1 MVLNRASRK
10 EADARLS
17 TLRRQVSLQVF
28 TLRYED
34 GACREARQ
42 AAEEL
47 AEATSRLSVEISD
60 ALESGD
66 LLRKFRVDSPPALV
80 ATAKEAPELRVYG
93 VPTGYALISLLD
105 AIVALGV
112 PQEPKAELL
121 ETFEAAC
128 GDRRECSGVR
138 LDLVVSRRDHATV
151 EAAAALWRVAFAARV
166 AEDAP
171 KPVAALRIVEDLPRW
186 AVRAGSLALPALLVE
201 GEPTLAWPFTDTDIA
216 GALSASVRSS

>member
-17 TLRRQVSLQVF
+17 ALRRQVSLQVF

-34 GACREARQ
+34 ATCREARQ

-66 LLRKFRVDSPPALV
+66 LLRKYRVDTPPSLV
-80 ATAKEAPELRVYG
+80 ATAKGAPELRIYG
-93 VPTGYALISLLD
+93 IPTAYALIALLD
-105 AIVALGV
+105 ALVALGA
-112 PQEPKAELL
+112 PSEPKAELI
-121 ETFEAAC
+121 ESFEAAC
-128 GDRRECSGVR
+128 GDQRECSGVR

-151 EAAAALWRVAFAARV
+151 EAAAALWRVAFAAR
-166 AEDAP
+166 ALEDAP
-171 KPVAALRIVEDLPRW
+171 KPVVALRLVEDFPNW
-186 AVRAGSLALPALLVE
+186 AVRAEALSLPALLVD
-201 GEPTLAWPFTDTDIA
+201 GKPRLAWPFTDMDIA
-216 GALSASVRSS
+216 AALSAAVQA

>member
-10 EADARLS
+10 EADARLAA
-17 TLRRQVSLQVF
+17 LRRQVSLQVF

-34 GACREARQ
+34 ALCREARQ

-66 LLRKFRVDSPPALV
+66 LLRKYRVDSPPALV
-80 ATAKEAPELRVYG
+80 ATAKDGPELRVYG
-93 VPTGYALISLLD
+93 VPTGFALLSLLD
-105 AIVALGV
+105 AIVALGA

-121 ETFEAAC
+121 DTFGAAC
-128 GDRRECSGVR
+128 GDRRECSGVH

-166 AEDAP
+166 TEEAP
-171 KPVAALRIVEDLPRW
+171 KVVAALRIVEDLPQW
-186 AVRAGSLALPALLVE
+186 AVRTGSLALPALLVE
-201 GEPTLAWPFTDTDIA
+201 GAPALAWPFTDVEIA
-216 GALSASVRSS
+216 AALSGSVQSA

>member
-10 EADARLS
+10 VADTRLA

-34 GACREARQ
+34 AVCREARQ

-66 LLRKFRVDSPPALV
+66 LLRKYRVDSPPALV
-80 ATAKEAPELRVYG
+80 ATAKDAPELRVYG

-112 PQEPKAELL
+112 PQDPKAELIDM
-121 ETFEAAC
+121 FEAAC
-128 GDRRECSGVR
+128 DDRRECSGIRV
-138 LDLVVSRRDHATV
+138 DLVVSRRDHATV
-151 EAAAALWRVAFAARV
+151 EASAALWRVAFAAR
-166 AEDAP
+166 ATEDAP
-171 KPVAALRIVEDLPRW
+171 KPVAALRLVEDLPQW
-186 AVRAGSLALPALLVE
+186 AARAGVLALPALFIDGAPV
-201 GEPTLAWPFTDTDIA
+201 LAWPFADTDIA
-216 GALSASVRSS
+216 AALNSAVSS